1 MQLPGDIMLDH
12 DQIEAPQFHE
22 DVDAGCRAGSQAR
35 ADLDPAA
42 HSPLPMQ
49 AAEAAFY
56 LGTMMCMPLQIAM
69 AMPQVAVAQSRTSPI
84 LRHLE
89 WQRSRERAQQ

>member
-12 DQIEAPQFHE
+12 DQIEAPQFHADE
-22 DVDAGCRAGSQAR
+22 DAGCAAASQVR
-35 ADLDPAA
+35 ADLEPAA
-42 HSPLPMQ
+42 HPALPMQ
-49 AAEAAFY
+49 AAGAALY

-69 AMPQVAVAQSRTSPI
+69 AMPQIAVAQSRTSPI